1 MIIVIIVL
9 TSYSQHLIT
18 IIRPSRWLG
27 EGGGGREEGGVEGRF
42 LWGNGGGVSLR
53 HQIIKGRL

>member
-27 EGGGGREEGGVEGRF
+27 EGGGGRGEGR
-42 LWGNGGGVSLR
+42 GGCGGQVLVGEWR
-53 HQIIKGRL
+53 GG

>member
-27 EGGGGREEGGVEGRF
+27 EGGGGCGGQVLVGEWR
-42 LWGNGGGVSLR
+42 GG
-53 HQIIKGRL
+53 

>member
-27 EGGGGREEGGVEGRF
+27 EGEGGVEGRF
-42 LWGNGGGVSLR
+42 LWGNGGGASLR
-53 HQIIKGRL
+53 HQIMKGRL